1 MLLTKGHES
10 RARIVAEL
18 KGAREPVSG
27 ETLSSR
33 LGISRVALW
42 RHARSLSDLGYG
54 IEVSRHGYLLSSG
67 TDLLLP
73 WEFPRLA
80 SRIAWTAE
88 TASTMDEARSLAERG
103 SAGGTVLV
111 AERQTGGRGR
121 NGRGWSS
128 GAGGIY
134 ATFLYRLPFAAAL
147 IPRLTLAAAAA
158 VAGCLERLYG
168 LHASLKWPN
177 DVLLDGRKVAGILT
191 EAATQGDRLRWFAV
205 GVGINVDNTPR
216 GVPRATSLARAAGV
230 RPSGVPRKE
239 GIVVCASGA
248 LGVEP
253 RHRAGGVR
261 RAVLF
266 EALCGEMDLRITE
279 AASPA
284 LIEEWNRRSATRG
297 RMVEIATPLGRV
309 AGRAAAVDEWG
320 GLVVRRGDGSLVRVP
335 AGDCMKTGEET

>member
-33 LGISRVALW
+33 LGMSRVALW
-42 RHARSLSDLGYG
+42 RHVRSLSDLGYG
-54 IEVSRHGYLLSSG
+54 IEVSRHGYLLSTG
-67 TDLLLP
+67 TDRLLP

-88 TASTMDEARSLAERG
+88 TASTMDEARRLAERG
-103 SAGGTVLV
+103 TAGGTVLV
-111 AERQTGGRGR
+111 AERQTSGRGR

-147 IPRLTLAAAAA
+147 MPRLTLAAAAA
-158 VAGCLERLYG
+158 VTGCLERLYG
-168 LHASLKWPN
+168 LHASIKWPN

-205 GVGINVDNTPR
+205 GVGVNVDNTPR
-216 GVPRATSLARAAGV
+216 GVPHAVSLARAAGV
-230 RPSGVPRKE
+230 
-239 GIVVCASGA
+239 
-248 LGVEP
+248 EP
-253 RHRAGGVR
+253 RPRAGGVR
-261 RAVLF
+261 RAALF
-266 EALCGEMDLRITE
+266 EALCVEMDLRITD

-284 LIEEWNRRSATRG
+284 LTEECNRRSATRG

-309 AGRAAAVDEWG
+309 AGRAVEVDEWG
-320 GLVVRRGDGSLVRVP
+320 GLMVRRGDGALVRVQ
-335 AGDCMKTGEET
+335 AGDCIKTGEET